1 MLELA
6 ICDDDIILCNWLEQ
20 KLLHYGKANDC
31 QISIEIYY
39 SAEQLLNRL
48 EEESYDMLFLDICL
62 EHENGIDIGTEIRKK
77 NYGKELRITY
87 ISTYQEYA
95 MKLFRIHPFDFL
107 VKPIREEELFRVI
120 GELRELLKERKKI
133 FEYTDTKGIHKI
145 SYDKILYFY
154 SLGKRVH
161 IVTSEKEY
169 EYRGKLKD
177 VADVTEEYFLLI
189 HKSYLIN
196 MDYVQNISSKTITMT
211 DGIQIPIPH
220 GKYSE
225 LKDKFFDYF
234 FRKNQTFL
242 A

>member
-1 MLELA
+1 M
-6 ICDDDIILCNWLEQ
+6 
-20 KLLHYGKANDC
+20 
-31 QISIEIYY
+31 
-39 SAEQLLNRL
+39 
-48 EEESYDMLFLDICL
+48 
-62 EHENGIDIGTEIRKK
+62 
-77 NYGKELRITY
+77 
-87 ISTYQEYA
+87 
-95 MKLFRIHPFDFL
+95 
-107 VKPIREEELFRVI
+107 I

>member
-77 NYGKELRITY
+77 NYGKELQITY

-107 VKPIREEELFRVI
+107 VKPIREEELFRVWYI
-120 GELRELLKERKKI
+120 LWEFYVMGFQSCSFNGMRQQEIRCIITWDREL
-133 FEYTDTKGIHKI
+133 
-145 SYDKILYFY
+145 S
-154 SLGKRVH
+154 
-161 IVTSEKEY
+161 
-169 EYRGKLKD
+169 
-177 VADVTEEYFLLI
+177 
-189 HKSYLIN
+189 
-196 MDYVQNISSKTITMT
+196 
-211 DGIQIPIPH
+211 
-220 GKYSE
+220 
-225 LKDKFFDYF
+225 
-234 FRKNQTFL
+234 
-242 A
+242 

>member
-196 MDYVQNISSKTITMT
+196 MEHVEHYEYDNVVM
-211 DGIQIPIPH
+211 
-220 GKYSE
+220 
-225 LKDKFFDYF
+225 KDKTRLCISKAN
-234 FRKNQTFL
+234 RKKVRERLLQTEKKRL
-242 A
+242 

>member
-6 ICDDDIILCNWLEQ
+6 ICDDDVILCNWLEQ
-20 KLLHYGKANDC
+20 KLFHYGKANDC
-31 QISIEIYY
+31 QISVEIYY

-77 NYGKELRITY
+77 NYGKELQITY

-161 IVTSEKEY
+161 IVTSEKEF
-169 EYRGKLKD
+169 EY
-177 VADVTEEYFLLI
+177 
-189 HKSYLIN
+189 
-196 MDYVQNISSKTITMT
+196 
-211 DGIQIPIPH
+211 
-220 GKYSE
+220 
-225 LKDKFFDYF
+225 
-234 FRKNQTFL
+234 
-242 A
+242 

>member
-20 KLLHYGKANDC
+20 KLFHYGKANDC

-95 MKLFRIHPFDFL
+95 MKLFRIHLIFL
-107 VKPIREEELFRVI
+107 
-120 GELRELLKERKKI
+120 
-133 FEYTDTKGIHKI
+133 
-145 SYDKILYFY
+145 
-154 SLGKRVH
+154 
-161 IVTSEKEY
+161 
-169 EYRGKLKD
+169 
-177 VADVTEEYFLLI
+177 
-189 HKSYLIN
+189 
-196 MDYVQNISSKTITMT
+196 
-211 DGIQIPIPH
+211 
-220 GKYSE
+220 
-225 LKDKFFDYF
+225 
-234 FRKNQTFL
+234 
-242 A
+242 

>member
-1 MLELA
+1 M
-6 ICDDDIILCNWLEQ
+6 
-20 KLLHYGKANDC
+20 
-31 QISIEIYY
+31 
-39 SAEQLLNRL
+39 
-48 EEESYDMLFLDICL
+48 
-62 EHENGIDIGTEIRKK
+62 
-77 NYGKELRITY
+77 RITY

-169 EYRGKLKD
+169 EY
-177 VADVTEEYFLLI
+177 
-189 HKSYLIN
+189 
-196 MDYVQNISSKTITMT
+196 
-211 DGIQIPIPH
+211 
-220 GKYSE
+220 
-225 LKDKFFDYF
+225 
-234 FRKNQTFL
+234 
-242 A
+242 